1 MSRHISADYLKAG
14 NPATPAEELERI
26 AATGPA
32 QVIRRRLA
40 ENPST
45 PIGLLS
51 MLGEDEDVD
60 VRIGLGHNPSTP
72 LWLRK
77 KLARDDSPTVRF
89 SLAEDPHTP
98 VSVLKELAE
107 DEHPHVQHQAHRT
120 IEVIEMELALAEE
133 EYVIEDGAGHKLGTL
148 LVAAKLLSQT
158 QVDELLRIA
167 TEIGSPLGQA
177 LARHRALPKQTITE
191 ALILQSKLRRNEIT
205 ELEAVEALRRSRP
218 PEP

>member
-1 MSRHISADYLKAG
+1 MSSHISADYLKAG

-26 AATGPA
+26 AATRPT

-45 PIGLLS
+45 PIALLTT
-51 MLGEDEDVD
+51 LGADEDID

-98 VSVLKELAE
+98 VSILKELAE
-107 DEHPHVQHQAHRT
+107 DDHPHVLHQAGRT
-120 IEVIEMELALAEE
+120 LEVIELELALAQE
-133 EYVIEDGAGHKLGTL
+133 EYVIADGGSHKLGTL
-148 LVAAKLLSQT
+148 LVEAKLLPQA
-158 QVDELLRIA
+158 QVNELLRIA
-167 TEIGSPLGQA
+167 NEIGSPLGQA
-177 LARHRALPKQTITE
+177 LARQRALPKQTITH
-191 ALILQSKLRRNEIT
+191 ALLLQSQLRRFEIT
-205 ELEAVEALRRSRP
+205 EVEAVEALRRSRP
-218 PEP
+218 PDQ